1 MGTLEGNN
9 GAITV
14 ELNMD
19 VVRKHVADLGRMLTS
34 NDDTYKRLK
43 AIIKK
48 ELRQM
53 RNDVSKDLRANMGDD
68 PRKAYR
74 AVRHSVYKS
83 ILGGNVNIL
92 TSRKAGAKY
101 ELIRN
106 RTLQPGQWGGNRR
119 SRSQRTIALD
129 TYFGKDRGFILRF
142 QNSGTSDRR
151 IEIGPNARLGG
162 NRGSISPRGIFAHS
176 ALFQIEDT
184 IKRINKAM
192 AEELGDIWEEN
203 Q

>member
-1 MGTLEGNN
+1 MAGNGEN
-9 GAITV
+9 SGAITV

-19 VVRKHVADLGRMLTS
+19 VVRKHVADLGKMLTS
-34 NDDTYKRLK
+34 NDETYKRLK

-53 RNDVSKDLRANMGDD
+53 RNDVSKDLRANIADD

-92 TSRKAGAKY
+92 ASRKAGARY
-101 ELIRN
+101 ELLRN

-119 SRSQRTIALD
+119 PRSQRTIALD

-142 QNSGTSDRR
+142 QNSGTNARS

-192 AEELGDIWEEN
+192 SEELGEIWEEN